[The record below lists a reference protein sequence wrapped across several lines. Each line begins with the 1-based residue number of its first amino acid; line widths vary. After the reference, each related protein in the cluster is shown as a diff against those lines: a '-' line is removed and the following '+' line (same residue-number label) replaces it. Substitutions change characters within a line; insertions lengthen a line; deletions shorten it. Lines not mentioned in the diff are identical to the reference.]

1 MRQAPPHF
9 GRSSPSCPGSRVRSS
24 LAMATII
31 FLRHGQAEDGGGS
44 GDAARPLT
52 SKGATQAEAAG
63 RTLRRLGLVPDLCL
77 TSPKVRAFETARLA
91 CQELD
96 LEPVVEPVL
105 GESGFRADV
114 LASGGEAVLLVGH
127 EPTLSSEIG
136 RLTGGSVRLRKG
148 GLAVIRSSRLEL
160 LAGPD
165 LLGLT
170 G

>member
-1 MRQAPPHF
+1 MT
-9 GRSSPSCPGSRVRSS
+9 
-24 LAMATII
+24 TII
-31 FLRHGQAEDGGGS
+31 FLRHGQAEGDDGS

-52 SKGATQAEAAG
+52 SKGEAQAEAAG
-63 RTLRRLGLVPDLCL
+63 RTLRGLGLVPDLCL

-96 LEPVVEPVL
+96 LEPVVEPAL
-105 GESGFRADV
+105 GEVGFRADA

-127 EPTLSSEIG
+127 EPTFSSEIG
-136 RLTGGSVRLRKG
+136 RLTGGSVRVRKG
-148 GLAVIRSSRLEL
+148 ALAIVRGSRLEL

>member
-1 MRQAPPHF
+1 
-9 GRSSPSCPGSRVRSS
+9 
-24 LAMATII
+24 MATII
-31 FLRHGQAEDGGGS
+31 FLRHGQAEDDGGS

-96 LEPVVEPVL
+96 LEPVVETVL
-105 GESGFRADV
+105 GEGGFRADV

-136 RLTGGSVRLRKG
+136 RLTGGSVRVRKG
-148 GLAVIRSSRLEL
+148 GLAVIRGSRLEL

>member
-1 MRQAPPHF
+1 
-9 GRSSPSCPGSRVRSS
+9 
-24 LAMATII
+24 
-31 FLRHGQAEDGGGS
+31 
-44 GDAARPLT
+44 
-52 SKGATQAEAAG
+52 
-63 RTLRRLGLVPDLCL
+63 
-77 TSPKVRAFETARLA
+77 
-91 CQELD
+91 
-96 LEPVVEPVL
+96 VL
-105 GESGFRADV
+105 GEGGFRADV